1 MDDLAGKLSE
11 LLNDPQTM
19 EKIKGLSGLLGQ
31 SSSEAPQPARTTAP
45 QQPAVPDTSAFPAD
59 MMQAMMKLAP
69 LFSVLKQEDDSTR
82 LLHALRPLL
91 GERRQ
96 KRLDESV
103 RMMQMMRILPLLKNS
118 GILSNFL

>member
-1 MDDLAGKLSE
+1 MDDLAGKLTE

-31 SSSEAPQPARTTAP
+31 SSSEAAQPSHPAAP
-45 QQPAVPDTSAFPAD
+45 QQPAVSDTSAFPAD
-59 MMQAMMKLAP
+59 MMQTMLKLAP
-69 LFSVLKQEDDSTR
+69 LVSTLKQEDDSTR

-91 GERRQ
+91 GEKRQ

-103 RMMQMMRILPLLKNS
+103 RMMQMMRILPLLKSS
-118 GILSNFL
+118 GILSNLF